1 MNGVSSDQRR
11 YELKARA
18 VRQRRTRQRIIAATA
33 ALHREVGP
41 ARTTI
46 VDVARRA
53 GVQRLTVYNH
63 FPVLQDLLGACQ
75 QHFLTRHPPPDL
87 MSFASGDKGGGLDA
101 ALVAL
106 YSWYR
111 AHRSIEHNV
120 HRDRHLIPELDELM
134 RANADPQFDA
144 AASAHAEVLGTTP
157 ASVEAASCLIRVA
170 LEFSTWELL
179 ADRGMADADIAR
191 LLWQAA
197 TCTAKEGVPS

>member
-1 MNGVSSDQRR
+1 MNSVSSDQRR
-11 YELKARA
+11 DELKARA
-18 VRQRRTRQRIIAATA
+18 VRQRRTRKRIVAATA

-46 VDVARRA
+46 VDIARRA

-63 FPVLQDLLGACQ
+63 FPALPDLLGACQ

-87 MSFASGDKGGGLDA
+87 MSFATGNEGAGLDA
-101 ALVAL
+101 ALLAL

-111 AHRSIEHNV
+111 TNRSMEHNV

-134 RANADPQFDA
+134 RANADPLFDA
-144 AASAHAEVLGTTP
+144 AASAHAQVLGGTP
-157 ASVEAASCLIRVA
+157 ASVEAARCLIRVA

-179 ADRGMADADIAR
+179 ADHGMADADIAN
-191 LLWQAA
+191 LLCRAA
-197 TCTAKEGVPS
+197 TCTAKA